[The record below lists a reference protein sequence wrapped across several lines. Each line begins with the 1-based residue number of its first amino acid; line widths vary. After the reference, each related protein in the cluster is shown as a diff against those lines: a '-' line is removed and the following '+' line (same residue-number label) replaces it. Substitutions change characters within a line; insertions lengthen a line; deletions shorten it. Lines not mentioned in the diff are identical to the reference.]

1 MKNFNFV
8 STKIMNGQNINKQY
22 SINNKQFN
30 KQGSKGNVEE
40 AVLKKK
46 RGVILN
52 LFQNLPRTA
61 RPSSTTA
68 LQTLKKVQG
77 D

>member
-1 MKNFNFV
+1 
-8 STKIMNGQNINKQY
+8 MNGQQFNKQY

-52 LFQNLPRTA
+52 LFQNLPDNTCPNSTA
-61 RPSSTTA
+61 A
-68 LQTLKKVQG
+68 LQTLKQVQG